1 MHPFL
6 QSSRHRSLTALALGA
21 ACLGAGCAAGQ
32 QAAGGDEAVAM
43 TSGERA
49 SHAVVTEQRPF
60 ALSSRIEG
68 VMPRGLTTVG
78 AATLGDALYLVGG
91 YFGSP
96 HEYSKE
102 FQSGSVTRLDLS
114 SGAWQE
120 LPSVAP
126 VQSPAVASDGRHLYK
141 LGGMRALNAAGAPT
155 NLRSVADAER
165 FDPGQNRWEP
175 LPGLPEPR
183 SSHQAVVVGH
193 TLYVVGGWALH
204 GGMNDNTWSTT
215 MLTADLSQPTLTWTS
230 VPVPFQVR
238 AQGLAA
244 HRGKLYVLG
253 GLDPEGSTDRV
264 QRYDLATKQWSE
276 GPALP
281 ADNMTTR
288 AAVWQDQLYAN
299 GADGNVYRLSNDESQ
314 WELAGAVQFPRLF
327 HEMVATVR
335 GPLIVGGIPNNG
347 RGARVRLIE
356 RVSTEQAPAGVI
368 WTLAAESPAKNRQG
382 AFLWSQQL
390 FVFGGNASMGQ
401 HDFAPEN
408 FVSTAVRLDLGAL
421 EWRAVPDFPAA
432 RQSMQG
438 LVVGKDQERALVLGG
453 FGHEGSHLSTHA
465 DVFSY
470 EVMKREW
477 TPLPGQQLPE
487 GRSQFGVAEWKD
499 SVWVFG
505 GMSFDARREK
515 DDQIRHTKQV
525 LELDLGKPDA
535 RFEDAGVALGA
546 PRRAFA
552 GALLDGRY
560 YVTGG
565 LKEGFEPVQ
574 SCEAIDLQQKQAK
587 PMPCPSEHRLG
598 AELVALG
605 GKLYLVGGTVAATG
619 SERQPTKSIEVFDP
633 ERGRWSALAA
643 PVPLD
648 SADQLRA
655 FAFQG
660 QLLLYTAQ
668 RTDGQAQVALLST
681 EALAAGRQDY
691 TKLSVPRPPASTEPA
706 RPGVAN
712 AGPRR

>member
-1 MHPFL
+1 MHPLRPFA
-6 QSSRHRSLTALALGA
+6 RHRPFAALALCA
-21 ACLGAGCAAGQ
+21 ACLGSGCAAGR
-32 QAAGGDEAVAM
+32 QAASVDDAVAV
-43 TSGERA
+43 TPGEGA
-49 SHAVVTEQRPF
+49 SQAIVKEQRRL
-60 ALSSRIEG
+60 ALSARVEN

-78 AATLGDALYLVGG
+78 AATLDDALYLVGG

-96 HEYSKE
+96 HEYSKD

-114 SGAWQE
+114 SGAWQD
-120 LPSVAP
+120 LASVEP
-126 VQSPAVASDGRHLYK
+126 IQSPAVASDGRHLYK
-141 LGGMRALNAAGAPT
+141 LGGMRALNAAGSPT

-165 FDPGQNRWEP
+165 FDPAHNRWEP

-193 TLYVVGGWALH
+193 TLYVLGGWALH

-215 MLTADLSQPTLTWTS
+215 MLTADLSQPTLTWKS

-264 QRYDLATKQWSE
+264 QRYDLATAEWSG

-314 WELAGAVQFPRLF
+314 WELAGAVKFPRLF
-327 HEMVATVR
+327 HEMVATER
-335 GPLIVGGIPNNG
+335 GPLILGGIPNNG
-347 RGARVRLIE
+347 RGGRVRVIE
-356 RVSTEQAPAGVI
+356 RVSTEPAPTGVI

-390 FVFGGNASMGQ
+390 FLFGGNGSLGQ

-438 LVVGKDQERALVLGG
+438 LVVGKEQETALVLGG
-453 FGHEGSHLSTHA
+453 FGYEGTHLSTHP

-470 EVMKREW
+470 DVMKREW
-477 TPLPGQQLPE
+477 TALPGQQLPD
-487 GRSQFGVAEWKD
+487 GRSQFGVAEWKGE
-499 SVWVFG
+499 VWAFG
-505 GMSFDARREK
+505 GMSFDARRET

-525 LELDLGKPDA
+525 LKLELAKPDA
-535 RFEDAGVALGA
+535 RFEDAGVALGE

-552 GALLDGRY
+552 GALLGDRY
-560 YVTGG
+560 YLTGG
-565 LKEGFEPVQ
+565 LKESFEPVQ
-574 SCEAIDLQQKQAK
+574 SCEVLHLAQKQAQ
-587 PMPCPSEHRLG
+587 PLPCPSEHRLG

-605 GKLYLVGGTVAATG
+605 GKLYLVGGSVAVAG
-619 SERQPTKSIEVFDP
+619 GERQPTKSIEVFDP
-633 ERGRWSALAA
+633 EHGRWSKLAA
-643 PVPLD
+643 PVPLE

-668 RTDGQAQVALLST
+668 RADGQVQVAWLDT
-681 EALAAGRQDY
+681 EALAAGKQDY
-691 TKLSVPRPPASTEPA
+691 TKLTVPPPPAPA
-706 RPGVAN
+706 GTALASPQVSR
-712 AGPRR
+712 